1 MPYLEYTIQ
10 HLYPMEL
17 SCDQLREEHEEG
29 GTTSH
34 LFPSA
39 REFRPS
45 RRAAI
50 AVADR
55 IRLIA
60 QVEAND
66 TEQ

>member
-1 MPYLEYTIQ
+1 MSHLERTIQ

-17 SCDQLREEHEEG
+17 SCDQLREKHEEG
-29 GTTSH
+29 GTTCH

-39 REFRPS
+39 REFGSS

-50 AVADR
+50 EDADK